1 MTVLDETEQ
10 NRPRDK
16 RRQTLPLHALKTY
29 WWSEKGEHRAK
40 PCQAHAKKKK
50 KSRVAAPSNLRQ
62 KKDERRLWDSK

>member
-10 NRPRDK
+10 NWPRDK

-50 KSRVAAPSNLRQ
+50 SRVAAPSNLRQ
-62 KKDERRLWDSK
+62 NKDERHDH